1 LNKLHSKTI
10 IASLGEIVMGGCQ
23 LKSWKAGLAAAISFL
38 MFVGSGFPVTA
49 APVHIVALGASN
61 TAGKGVGTQAA
72 WPAQLEA
79 MLKARGYDVR
89 VDNAGVCGDD
99 TGRMLGR
106 IQQAV
111 PEGTRIVILDKAAS
125 NDRLRGV
132 NTDGNIERM
141 QAYLRGRHIV
151 SIVISGM
158 HGWAQHQLQ
167 PDGIHITA
175 AGHHAVA
182 ARLAPSVISVIQKS
196 Q

>member
-1 LNKLHSKTI
+1 LNNRHSKTI
-10 IASLGEIVMGGCQ
+10 ITPLGEVVMGVCQ
-23 LKSWKAGLAAAISFL
+23 VKLCRAGLAAAISFL
-38 MFVGSGFPVTA
+38 AFLGSGLPVTA

-79 MLKARGYDVR
+79 MLKAKGYDVR
-89 VDNAGVCGDD
+89 VDNAGVNGDD

-125 NDRLRGV
+125 NDRLRGI
-132 NTDGNIERM
+132 NTDSNIARM

-151 SIVISGM
+151 SIVIGGM

-182 ARLAPSVISVIQKS
+182 ARLAPRVISVIQKS